1 MHQSLRRPWWLLVP
15 GAATFLACA
24 RCASSE
30 PQTPLPDAGA
40 EASVIA
46 DASAEVSKADAPF
59 VPPDAGEGW
68 KWFAAF
74 GPSCTKYS
82 VPIDPKKVVPAL
94 PWKPCSAV
102 APFASGASGCVE
114 WDWAS
119 LTKPDTAS
127 QGSAR
132 VSGDGKYLKV
142 TRLREASLSVYDEE
156 EDVYERATLTP
167 VAAWRFRNPGGG
179 KGDQY
184 DACLVTPSLSGRT
197 APYLHAP
204 MPIFAASIRGDMQQ
218 LMNATSYDRPLPDI
232 PPYPNAANSLSA
244 SDSTE
249 AFIPA
254 FGDRVIRIKRSDMT
268 WVRAA
273 SGNLRKPVV
282 VEEDVFTRDETK
294 GWYRLT
300 RVESDG
306 AVTVVREIGNHHITG
321 VAYDGSYVYW
331 LDLSGG
337 PSPAIGELH
346 THMEL
351 WRTPY
356 TRDVTAFNAN
366 AERIVML
373 DGSFLFGLADPL
385 VYDGVYAI
393 TSVNEVFV
401 VRISDKNAKILPALG
416 TNELI
421 PFYVDQNE
429 LWLKYLVS
437 GKPADAHYA
446 KVGIVW

>member
-1 MHQSLRRPWWLLVP
+1 MRRPWWLLVP

-24 RCASSE
+24 RCASSD

-46 DASAEVSKADAPF
+46 DASPEVRKTDAPF
-59 VPPDAGEGW
+59 EPPDAGEGW

-74 GPSCTKYS
+74 EPSCTKYS
-82 VPIDPKKVVPAL
+82 VPIDPQRELPPLEWVPCEGT
-94 PWKPCSAV
+94 P
-102 APFASGASGCVE
+102 PFASGTSGCVE
-114 WDWAS
+114 WDWTKLGVAKRNDLAVAS
-119 LTKPDTAS
+119 
-127 QGSAR
+127 
-132 VSGDGKYLKV
+132 VSGDGKFLRIA
-142 TRLREASLSVYDEE
+142 RLRAAPAPMFDEE
-156 EDVYERATLTP
+156 ADLYDRMTGAPL
-167 VAAWRFRNPGGG
+167 AAWRFRNPQGGQSG
-179 KGDQY
+179 QY
-184 DACLVTPSLSGRT
+184 NDCFVNPVVATRG
-197 APYLHAP
+197 APYLHVP
-204 MPIFAASIRGDMQQ
+204 TPKFASSIRGDVQQ
-218 LMNATSYDRPLPDI
+218 LMNATSYDRPVPDI
-232 PPYPNAANSLSA
+232 LPYPDVANSLSA
-244 SDSTE
+244 SEKTE

-254 FGDRVIRIKRSDMT
+254 FGGRLIRIKRSDMT

-273 SGNLRKPVV
+273 SSNLRKPLVI
-282 VEEDVFTRDETK
+282 EDDVFARDQTV
-294 GWYRLT
+294 GWYRLA
-300 RVESDG
+300 RVEADG
-306 AVTVVREIGNHHITG
+306 AVTQVRAVPSHHLTSL
-321 VAYDGSYVYW
+321 AYDGSYVYW
-331 LDLSGG
+331 LDVSGG
-337 PSPAIGELH
+337 PSPEAGQPQ

-366 AERIVML
+366 AERLVML
-373 DGSFLFGLADPL
+373 DGSFLHGQNEAL
-385 VYDGVYAI
+385 VYDGVYA
-393 TSVNEVFV
+393 TGAVQNVFV